1 MSFVLRSTNN
11 TIKNMPARTPHGEGR
26 VAARGSCARWL
37 AAAAAGAL
45 LAGTAALA
53 FREAWAEQLFASG
66 EPEAMRRAAQLVPHR
81 AQYLLG
87 LAELAE
93 REGDDPIPFL
103 RQAAASSPADAAIRI
118 HLGLREELAG
128 RMAEAEAQLVEAAR
142 LSRKYLP
149 RWTLANF
156 YFRQGRPEPFWRWT
170 RQALEVSYGDRTP
183 LFELAWRLRPD
194 PGFLLERAIPMQR
207 AVRSDFSWFLLDRG
221 ELEAASRLLADL
233 AETAEPGERERLLA
247 ATDRLIEAGAEWA
260 AAEVWNGLC
269 RRGLLPYRPL
279 VPRAGL
285 EITNGDFAVWT
296 TGWGFDWR
304 ISGVEGVY
312 VTPAR
317 AAVWRIHLSGK
328 QPERCELLRQML
340 VVGAGKRYR
349 IECRYRAEFKG
360 LAGDAPTGLRWRIRA
375 RDGGLLAES
384 AWLRAGGEREV
395 FEFQPERAGV
405 AVLALEFERLPGAV
419 RPEGF
424 LELRAVQAIPPDRSS
439 E

>member
-1 MSFVLRSTNN
+1 
-11 TIKNMPARTPHGEGR
+11 MPARAPHGEGR
-26 VAARGSCARWL
+26 VAAHRCVARYL
-37 AAAAAGAL
+37 AAAAAVAL
-45 LAGTAALA
+45 LTGAASLVI
-53 FREAWAEQLFASG
+53 REAWAEHLFASG
-66 EPEAMRRAAQLVPHR
+66 RPEAIRRAAELAPR
-81 AQYLLG
+81 NAQYRLG

-93 REGDDPIPFL
+93 REGEDPVPFL
-103 RQAAASSPADAAIRI
+103 KQAADSSPADAAIRI

-128 RMAEAEAQLVEAAR
+128 RMAEAEAQLLQAAR

-156 YFRQGRPEPFWRWT
+156 YFRQGRPEPFWHWT

-194 PGFLLERAIPMQR
+194 PGFLLEKVIPMQR

-233 AETAEPGERERLLA
+233 AETEEVGERERLLA
-247 ATDRLIEAGAEWA
+247 ATDRLIEAGAEQA
-260 AAEVWNGLC
+260 AAEVWNRLC

-279 VPRAGL
+279 EPRAGF

-296 TGWGFDWR
+296 TGRGFDWKVAGAD
-304 ISGVEGVY
+304 GVF

-317 AAVWRIHLSGK
+317 AAAWRVHLSGK
-328 QPERCELLRQML
+328 QPERCEILRQML
-340 VVGAGKRYR
+340 VVGAGERYR
-349 IECRYRAEFKG
+349 IECRYRAEFRG

-384 AWLRAGGEREV
+384 GWLRAGGERED
-395 FEFQPERAGV
+395 FEFRPEREGA

-424 LELRAVQAIPPDRSS
+424 LELRAMQAIPPDRSS